1 MTRYLPRPV
10 VPLCDYEIDRA
21 AHRRTDAGWL
31 DRERKSSG
39 IRVLAMLDG
48 RPLAQPG
55 GPPVAGGF
63 LHGAPAGQSLTW
75 LGPAAFELPFR
86 NEVFLG
92 TDTDGDGIFAIDLE
106 PGFDLSASPLQGL
119 GEFMDFRAA
128 AANLPPFSAGAAAT
142 ARAIF
147 EWHHRHGFCAA
158 CGQPSTV
165 SEAGWKRTC
174 PSCAAEHFPRTDPV
188 AIMLAV
194 HGDHCLLGR
203 QSAWPQGFWSCLAG
217 FIEPGESIEQGA
229 ARELREEAGV
239 DCDPDTARYLFS
251 QPWPFP
257 SSLMIGMIL
266 TASSTELAVDTSE
279 IEAARWFSRS
289 EIAAILTG
297 EHSEAYA
304 PPSLAIA
311 HHILRAWIQ
320 EDETD

>member
-1 MTRYLPRPV
+1 MTRYIPRPV
-10 VPLCDYEIDRA
+10 VPLSDYEIDRA
-21 AHRRTDAGWL
+21 AHRRTNDEWL
-31 DRERKSSG
+31 DRERKSHN
-39 IRVLAMLDG
+39 IRVLPLLDG
-48 RPLAQPG
+48 RPLTQPG
-55 GPPVAGGF
+55 GAPVDGGF
-63 LHGAPAGQSLTW
+63 LRGAPAGQSLTW
-75 LGPAAFELPFR
+75 LGPAAFDLPFR
-86 NEVFLG
+86 NSVFLG

-106 PGFDLSASPLQGL
+106 PDFDLATSPVQGL

-147 EWHHRHGFCAA
+147 EWHHRHGFCAS
-158 CGQPSTV
+158 CGQPSAV

-174 PSCAAEHFPRTDPV
+174 PACKAEHFPRTDPV

-257 SSLMIGMIL
+257 SSLMIGLIL
-266 TASSTELAVDTSE
+266 EASGTELTVDTSE
-279 IEAARWFSRS
+279 IEAARWFSRT
-289 EIAAILTG
+289 EVEAILSG
-297 EHSEAYA
+297 EHREAYA
-304 PPSLAIA
+304 PPKLAIA
-311 HHILRAWIQ
+311 HHILRAWI
-320 EDETD
+320 EDQPSA